1 MFITYVKDFSEFS
14 FDCPISLS
22 QVSDQMF
29 FVCQQPRSQVVVS
42 SLKLRANAGV
52 ARTVH
57 NGGSCYGVVASSL
70 LGSLRLPCAKQVRF
84 SLFFVI
90 HCV

>member
-1 MFITYVKDFSEFS
+1 MFIKYVISLINLLAIQQYVVS

-29 FVCQQPRSQVVVS
+29 FVYRQPRSQVVVS
-42 SLKLRANAGV
+42 SLKLRYNAGV

-57 NGGSCYGVVASSL
+57 NGGSCYGVVA
-70 LGSLRLPCAKQVRF
+70 F
-84 SLFFVI
+84 
-90 HCV
+90 